1 MEVSRKLEEAYKDKE
16 EYWQQKNPNMQYSS
30 WDLNTKFYYALT
42 NQRRARNR
50 IVVLHDDCGQWI
62 TEHKRVEKYQWD
74 ILRIYLVPRDLQSLK
89 DFTRGPTKDYSSDES
104 KVE

>member
-1 MEVSRKLEEAYKDKE
+1 M
-16 EYWQQKNPNMQYSS
+16 
-30 WDLNTKFYYALT
+30 
-42 NQRRARNR
+42 
-50 IVVLHDDCGQWI
+50 VLHDDCGQWI